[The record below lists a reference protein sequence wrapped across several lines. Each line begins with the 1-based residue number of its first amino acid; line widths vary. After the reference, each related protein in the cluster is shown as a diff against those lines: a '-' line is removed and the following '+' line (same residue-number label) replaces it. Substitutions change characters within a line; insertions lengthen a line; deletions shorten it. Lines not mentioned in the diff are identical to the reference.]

1 VEKKSYET
9 FMEIKKEMLS
19 GDERKRL
26 ADFYKKIETDI
37 AQMMDKYQ
45 SQLNSEDPQVK
56 EETPA
61 NMTMISGLDRSAM
74 QELLTSE

>member
-1 VEKKSYET
+1 MEKKSYET

-56 EETPA
+56 EETPT
-61 NMTMISGLDRSAM
+61 NMTMISGFDRSAM